1 MSIKNR
7 HYEDSTPAAGLPR
20 EVFDFID
27 NPNNLAMHME
37 IPSPLMGGG
46 SVKTIIGA
54 GEAKT
59 IGSHIRMSGK
69 AFGIPIFLDEA
80 ITRREPPRIKSWKTT
95 GDINLVVIG
104 HYEMT
109 VKTEDF
115 QGKSKVTGS
124 INWQL
129 PDRNKWLGY
138 MFGGL
143 YARWCIGMMLK
154 SVRERFG

>member
-80 ITRREPPRIKSWKTT
+80 ITRREPP
-95 GDINLVVIG
+95 
-104 HYEMT
+104 
-109 VKTEDF
+109 
-115 QGKSKVTGS
+115 
-124 INWQL
+124 
-129 PDRNKWLGY
+129 
-138 MFGGL
+138 
-143 YARWCIGMMLK
+143 
-154 SVRERFG
+154 